1 MFRLISVLLIGIGGY
16 WVLQNR
22 FRVVNMILGNRFIR
36 RFFVSSFM
44 SLPLVRDQMMK
55 TVFSGQGNSNQNM

>member
-1 MFRLISVLLIGIGGY
+1 MGRLLSILLIGIGGY

-22 FRVVNMILGNRFIR
+22 FRVVNLVLGNRFIR

-44 SLPLVRDQMMK
+44 NLPFVRDQMMK
-55 TVFSGQGNSNQNM
+55 TVFSGAGNRSQYQ